1 MGVPAGGPHAV
12 HSPRPPAE
20 GPAAGS
26 ASRIIAA
33 LMPAAGRGEGRG
45 GGPQGREGC
54 VRPPAPS
61 LRASVPLPH
70 AAGGARTGACRSSTF
85 LDQAAKPGAGGSPA
99 LVVMSVALSNRF
111 QGRRHCPPRGRAPLP
126 RPRPADRPPA
136 PIPSAWCP
144 LPATCAR
151 RAHGCAGGK
160 LARARA
166 QGRVAGQT
174 PASRAASLSPPGG
187 KAFGLLKARQERRLA
202 EINRVSA
209 CRRLRLSSR
218 AAGAAREAPPKPPTP
233 RGLHLPREAVPAAK
247 STPFLFIPR
256 APRNVLPQPLPL
268 CPGPQVGLPPPA
280 PRSSAP
286 GISGCK
292 LLLSG
297 WRTRARPGAPMPAG
311 PGLPGSPP
319 GTSHRDLVLE
329 GTPDVSE
336 QSRFYSLGTEGRPR
350 EAWWLP

>member
-1 MGVPAGGPHAV
+1 MSGRRRLPSAPPSRRHTPPEELGP
-12 HSPRPPAE
+12 
-20 GPAAGS
+20 
-26 ASRIIAA
+26 
-33 LMPAAGRGEGRG
+33 
-45 GGPQGREGC
+45 
-54 VRPPAPS
+54 
-61 LRASVPLPH
+61 
-70 AAGGARTGACRSSTF
+70 GACRSSTF

-126 RPRPADRPPA
+126 RPRPADRPPPPSPARGVPCPPPVRAGRTAA
-136 PIPSAWCP
+136 P
-144 LPATCAR
+144 
-151 RAHGCAGGK
+151 AGS
-160 LARARA
+160 
-166 QGRVAGQT
+166 GRVAGQT

-209 CRRLRLSSR
+209 RRRLRLSSR

-233 RGLHLPREAVPAAK
+233 GGLHLPREAVPAAK

-268 CPGPQVGLPPPA
+268 CPGAQVGLPPPA